1 MDSKILDEFQAAFGQ
16 ELDLFGDNLGDLET
30 AVQSKLRQLGRGL
43 LQRLLDRQP
52 HGYQGSSIS
61 CDCGA
66 AKRFVAHRP
75 ESIHTIFGWI
85 EIRRAYYHCPTCKNT
100 AVPYDQAS
108 GLGSQQLS
116 PGLARAC
123 CVLAVDDSFEQS
135 SRKVEEL
142 LGQDV
147 SANSIER
154 LVRQVGGKIL
164 NEQDQHLEQFFGQ
177 QEFPEATFEPERLYV
192 AADGTTVHEKDGWH
206 EVKMGAIYW
215 ENDRQER
222 VSHYVGRFVNSE
234 SFGWHLWLE
243 ACRCGLRQAR
253 EVVFLGDGAAWI
265 RHERHRHFGR
275 ATFIIDWYHASEHLW
290 DCGKKLFGEGT
301 KATQR
306 WVKLREGWLWE
317 GYTKRLIDDLAE
329 QIKIHRSQKRQ
340 ALAQV
345 HKYIK
350 DNEEE
355 MRCDEF
361 RSRGYDTGSGVV
373 EGCCKHVVGKR
384 LKQSGMIWSRP
395 GSSSTLALRITWLNR
410 EWDRLWSGKPL
421 AA

>member
-1 MDSKILDEFQAAFGQ
+1 MDSRILDELEGAFGQ
-16 ELDLFGDNLGDLET
+16 ELALVGDDLGALET
-30 AVQSKLRQLGRGL
+30 AVQGKLRQLGKGL
-43 LQRLLDRQP
+43 LQRLLARQV
-52 HGYQGSSIS
+52 HGYKGSSIPCS
-61 CDCGA
+61 CGG

-75 ESIHTIFGWI
+75 EAIHTIFGWI
-85 EIRRAYYHCPTCKNT
+85 EIRRAYYHCPVCRST

-108 GLGSQQLS
+108 GLGAQQLS

-135 SRKVEEL
+135 SRKVVEL
-142 LGQDV
+142 LGQEV

-154 LVRQVGGKIL
+154 LVHQVGRTIL
-164 NEQDQHLEQFFGQ
+164 NEQDRHLEEFFRQ
-177 QEFPEATFEPERLYV
+177 REFPEAAVEPERLYV
-192 AADGTTVHEKDGWH
+192 AADGTTVHENDGWH
-206 EVKMGAIYW
+206 EVKMGVIYW
-215 ENDRQER
+215 ENERQER
-222 VSHYVGRFVNSE
+222 ISRFVGRFINSE

-243 ACRCGLRQAR
+243 ACRCGLCQAQ

-265 RHERHRHFGR
+265 RHERYRHFGR
-275 ATFIIDWYHASEHLW
+275 STFIIDWYHASEHLW
-290 DCGKKLFGEGT
+290 DCGQKLFSEGT

-317 GYTKRLIDDLAE
+317 GYTKKLIDDLAE
-329 QIKIHRSQKRQ
+329 QIKIHRGPKRQ
-340 ALAQV
+340 ALAQL

-350 DNEEE
+350 ANEEE
-355 MRCDEF
+355 MRYDVF
-361 RSRGYDTGSGVV
+361 RSRGYDIGSGAV
-373 EGCCKHVVGKR
+373 EGSCKHVVGKR

>member
-16 ELDLFGDNLGDLET
+16 ELALLGDDLGALET
-30 AVQSKLRQLGRGL
+30 AVQGKLRQLGRGL
-43 LQRLLDRQP
+43 LQRLLDRKP
-52 HGYQGSSIS
+52 HGYQGSSIP
-61 CDCGA
+61 CGCGV

-75 ESIHTIFGWI
+75 EAIHTIFGWI
-85 EIRRAYYHCPTCKNT
+85 EIRRAYYHCWTCKST

-108 GLGSQQLS
+108 GLGAQQLS

-135 SRKVEEL
+135 SRKVVEL
-142 LGQDV
+142 LGQEV

-154 LVRQVGGKIL
+154 LVHQVGRTIL

-177 QEFPEATFEPERLYV
+177 RELPEAVVEPERLYV
-192 AADGTTVHEKDGWH
+192 AADGTTVHENDGWH

-215 ENDRQER
+215 ENDCQER
-222 VSHYVGRFVNSE
+222 ISHFVGRFVNSE
-234 SFGWHLWLE
+234 IFGWHLWLQ
-243 ACRCGLRQAR
+243 ACHCGLRQAK

-306 WVKLREGWLWE
+306 WVKLRESWLWE
-317 GYTKRLIDDLAE
+317 GYTKRLIDDLAQ
-329 QIKIHRSQKRQ
+329 QIKVHRGRKRQ
-340 ALAQV
+340 ALAQM

-350 DNEEE
+350 DNEDE
-355 MRCDEF
+355 MRYDEF
-361 RSRGYDTGSGVV
+361 RSRGYDIGSGAV
-373 EGCCKHVVGKR
+373 EGSCKHVVGKR

-395 GSSSTLALRITWLNR
+395 GSSSTLALRITWLNGQ
-410 EWDRLWSGKPL
+410 WDRLWSGKPL